1 MSHHSLF
8 FSSFLST
15 PKGHP
20 HNFRADAE
28 SMLTSLMEGPTTN
41 GTISM
46 QVWKQTSRVR
56 ERWNWTYFQTEINKI
71 KMKTAKK
78 EWVYMWFLLLLFFN
92 TCPRSGKVP
101 LSLASPFN
109 HCSQQ
114 HTRCGLGATFLRG
127 GLSNICCIKTTIK
140 GKMVLLYRFAP
151 IRYHQNNQRRDG
163 TSSQELFSSKCLS
176 FACYTWDGVKFTYHC
191 VGVYVSAWI
200 NSEDSSR
207 LWLSWNMGLW
217 AGIKAKCCWLVSL
230 RILIHA

>member
-1 MSHHSLF
+1 
-8 FSSFLST
+8 
-15 PKGHP
+15 
-20 HNFRADAE
+20 
-28 SMLTSLMEGPTTN
+28 MEGPTTN

-46 QVWKQTSRVR
+46 RVWKQTSRVR

-78 EWVYMWFLLLLFFN
+78 EWVYMCFVVVLFFN
-92 TCPRSGKVP
+92 MCPHSGKVP

-114 HTRCGLGATFLRG
+114 HPRFGLGATSLRG
-127 GLSNICCIKTTIK
+127 GLSNICHIKTTIK

-176 FACYTWDGVKFTYHC
+176 FACYMWDVRVTFTHHCIGVF
-191 VGVYVSAWI
+191 VYVSVWI
-200 NSEDSSR
+200 NGSDSSR
-207 LWLSWNMGLW
+207 LWLSRNMGLW

-230 RILIHA
+230 RILMHA